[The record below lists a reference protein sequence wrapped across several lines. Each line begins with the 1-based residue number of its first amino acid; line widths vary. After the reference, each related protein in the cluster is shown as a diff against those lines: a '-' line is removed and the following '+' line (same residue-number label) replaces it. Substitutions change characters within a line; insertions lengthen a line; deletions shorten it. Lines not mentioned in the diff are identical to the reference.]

1 MNEMGGGETLTD
13 PAPIS
18 ERPAGDRRRP
28 KAFNTEAVKAIPK
41 RIREL
46 RPVASIACLIAVAF
60 HPANPKLKIKKT
72 TMKDVTKVV
81 ILQP

>member
-1 MNEMGGGETLTD
+1 MKWEAAKLK
-13 PAPIS
+13 PIQRLFRS
-18 ERPAGDRRRP
+18 DQREIEEGQRLSIL
-28 KAFNTEAVKAIPK
+28 EAVKAIPK

-60 HPANPKLKIKKT
+60 HPVNPKLKIKKT
-72 TMKDVTKVV
+72 TMNDVTKVV

>member
-1 MNEMGGGETLTD
+1 MKWEAAKLK
-13 PAPIS
+13 PIQRLFRS
-18 ERPAGDRRRP
+18 DQREIEEGQRLSIL
-28 KAFNTEAVKAIPK
+28 EAVKAIPK

-72 TMKDVTKVV
+72 TMKDVTKAV

>member
-1 MNEMGGGETLTD
+1 MKWEAAKLK
-13 PAPIS
+13 PIQRLFRS
-18 ERPAGDRRRP
+18 DQREIEEGQSLSIL
-28 KAFNTEAVKAIPK
+28 EAVKAIPK

-81 ILQP
+81 IHQP

>member
-1 MNEMGGGETLTD
+1 ML
-13 PAPIS
+13 
-18 ERPAGDRRRP
+18 
-28 KAFNTEAVKAIPK
+28 EAVKAIPK

-72 TMKDVTKVV
+72 TMKDVTQVV

>member
-1 MNEMGGGETLTD
+1 MKWEAAKLK
-13 PAPIS
+13 PIQRLFRS
-18 ERPAGDRRRP
+18 DQREIEEGQRLSIL
-28 KAFNTEAVKAIPK
+28 EAVKAIPK

>member
-1 MNEMGGGETLTD
+1 MKWEAAKLK
-13 PAPIS
+13 PIQRLFRS
-18 ERPAGDRRRP
+18 DQREIEEVQRLSIL
-28 KAFNTEAVKAIPK
+28 EAVKAIPK
-41 RIREL
+41 RIRVL

>member
-1 MNEMGGGETLTD
+1 MKWEAAKLK
-13 PAPIS
+13 PIQRLFRS
-18 ERPAGDRRRP
+18 DQREIEEGQMLSIL
-28 KAFNTEAVKAIPK
+28 EAVKAIPK

>member
-1 MNEMGGGETLTD
+1 MKWEAAKLK
-13 PAPIS
+13 PIQRLFRS
-18 ERPAGDRRRP
+18 DQREIEEGQRLSIL
-28 KAFNTEAVKAIPK
+28 EAVKAIPK

-72 TMKDVTKVV
+72 TMKDMTKVV

>member
-1 MNEMGGGETLTD
+1 MKWEAAKLK
-13 PAPIS
+13 PIQRLFRS
-18 ERPAGDRRRP
+18 DQREIEEGQRLSIL
-28 KAFNTEAVKAIPK
+28 EAVKAIPK

-81 ILQP
+81 ILQL

>member
-1 MNEMGGGETLTD
+1 MKWEAAKLK
-13 PAPIS
+13 PIQRLFRS
-18 ERPAGDRRRP
+18 DQREIEEGKRLSIL
-28 KAFNTEAVKAIPK
+28 EAVKAIPK

>member
-1 MNEMGGGETLTD
+1 MKWEAAKLR
-13 PAPIS
+13 PIQRLFRS
-18 ERPAGDRRRP
+18 VQREIAEGQRLSIL
-28 KAFNTEAVKAIPK
+28 EAVKAIPK

-72 TMKDVTKVV
+72 TMKDVTKAV

>member
-1 MNEMGGGETLTD
+1 MKWEAAKLK
-13 PAPIS
+13 PIQRLFRS
-18 ERPAGDRRRP
+18 DQREIEEGQRLSIL
-28 KAFNTEAVKAIPK
+28 EAVKAIPK

-72 TMKDVTKVV
+72 TMKNVTKVV

>member
-1 MNEMGGGETLTD
+1 MKWEAAKLK
-13 PAPIS
+13 PIQRLFRS
-18 ERPAGDRRRP
+18 DQREIEEGQRLSIL
-28 KAFNTEAVKAIPK
+28 EAVKAIPK

-81 ILQP
+81 IHQP

>member
-1 MNEMGGGETLTD
+1 MKWEAAKLK
-13 PAPIS
+13 PIQRLFRS
-18 ERPAGDRRRP
+18 DQREIEEGQRLSIL
-28 KAFNTEAVKAIPK
+28 EAVKAIPK
-41 RIREL
+41 RVREL

>member
-1 MNEMGGGETLTD
+1 MKWEAAKLK
-13 PAPIS
+13 PIQRLFRS
-18 ERPAGDRRRP
+18 DQREIEEGQRLSIL
-28 KAFNTEAVKAIPK
+28 EAVKAIPK

-81 ILQP
+81 IFQP

>member
-1 MNEMGGGETLTD
+1 MKWEAAKLK
-13 PAPIS
+13 PIQRLFRS
-18 ERPAGDRRRP
+18 DQREIDEGQRLSIL
-28 KAFNTEAVKAIPK
+28 EAVKAIPK

>member
-1 MNEMGGGETLTD
+1 MKWEAAKLK
-13 PAPIS
+13 PIQRLFRS
-18 ERPAGDRRRP
+18 DQREIEEGQRLSIL
-28 KAFNTEAVKAIPK
+28 EAVKAIPK

-60 HPANPKLKIKKT
+60 HPANPKVKIKKT
-72 TMKDVTKVV
+72 TMNDETKAL

>member
-1 MNEMGGGETLTD
+1 MKWEAAKLK
-13 PAPIS
+13 PIQRLFRS
-18 ERPAGDRRRP
+18 DQREIEEGQRLSIL
-28 KAFNTEAVKAIPK
+28 EAVKAIPK

-72 TMKDVTKVV
+72 TMKDVIKVV

>member
-1 MNEMGGGETLTD
+1 MKWE
-13 PAPIS
+13 APKLKPIQRLFRS
-18 ERPAGDRRRP
+18 NQREIEEGQRLSIL
-28 KAFNTEAVKAIPK
+28 EAVKAIPK

-46 RPVASIACLIAVAF
+46 RPVASIEFLMAVAF
-60 HPANPKLKIKKT
+60 HPANPKLRIKKT

>member
-1 MNEMGGGETLTD
+1 MKWEAAKLK
-13 PAPIS
+13 PIQRLFRS
-18 ERPAGDRRRP
+18 DQREIEEGQRLSIL
-28 KAFNTEAVKAIPK
+28 EAVKAIPK

-60 HPANPKLKIKKT
+60 HPATPKLKIKKT

-81 ILQP
+81 IHQP